1 MLKRATTLLLLLAA
15 FGGELAAQTIDICE
29 YFVLGRFSKWRFEEV
44 EDPKDV
50 RNIVLTNFKVL
61 KDEVRYTTRL
71 PDVGSLQAML
81 VTWSKNSAGELVM
94 HNVRFQDEELDPIGG
109 ITPPLI
115 FDPPIKIGDGAT
127 SLAVDPVVFPVNS
140 SFVIKVKFGPVS
152 ESATVFATGTI
163 TIDVTGGFDVPTLL
177 DPPDDLIDSSE
188 TAVLTITN
196 NVTLSVPEFDE
207 EAIIDDVIVL
217 HLAKN
222 RGVVYMEEELLVE
235 NFDARQ
241 LVKAIL
247 PGRTLGPFAPNPDIT
262 TFSFDVP
269 DGVLTLQDNVDAAF
283 TGGAAVNKDGDPT
296 GTLMLTDVDLE
307 HRLGGRL
314 IMTGNASFV
323 GPDPGDVT
331 EVPFTLKG
339 KAAFNAKKEITKLR
353 LAGKTNVG
361 KNKLDI
367 LTKPIVIKTKA
378 DITPGSDTLQFTFK
392 SGKDAKGTVD
402 LGISP
407 QASPTADVVLDGL
420 VDRKLLPPKARP
432 LGSEGTLTYGG
443 VDYPVTLFET
453 RRTPKQKEGKDPKP
467 DKRSYQLKPTGFI
480 NNVASIKASSGE
492 DDVFEDAFIEV
503 TKFAAKIF
511 GGRIKLKED
520 PDGDLDY
527 TSDYDK

>member
-1 MLKRATTLLLLLAA
+1 MFKRATTLLLLLAA

-50 RNIVLTNFKVL
+50 RNIVLTNFNVL

-81 VTWSKNSAGELVM
+81 VTWSKNSDGELVM
-94 HNVRFQDEELDPIGG
+94 HNVRFQDEELEPIGG

-127 SLAVDPVVFPVNS
+127 TLASDPIAYPVNS
-140 SFVIKVKFGPVS
+140 QFTIKVKFGPKS

-177 DPPDDLIDSSE
+177 DPPDDLIPGSE
-188 TAVLTITN
+188 TAILKITN
-196 NVTLSVPEFDE
+196 NVLLSVPEFDE
-207 EAIIDDVIVL
+207 EAIVDDVIVL

-222 RGVVYMEEELLVE
+222 RGVVYMEEEVLVD

-247 PGRTLGPFAPNPDIT
+247 PGRTLGPFAPNNDIT

-283 TGGAAVNKDGDPT
+283 TGGDAVNKDGDPT
-296 GTLMLTDVDLE
+296 GTLMLTDIDLE

-314 IMTGNASFV
+314 IMTGMASFV

-331 EVPFTLKG
+331 EAPFTLKG

-353 LAGKTNVG
+353 LAGKANVG
-361 KNKLDI
+361 KNKIDI

-378 DITPGSDTLQFTFK
+378 DVTPDTNTLQFTFK
-392 SGKDAKGTVD
+392 SGKDAIGTLD

-407 QASPTADVVLDGL
+407 QTSPTADVVLDGM
-420 VDRKLLPPKARP
+420 VDRKLIPPKSRP

-453 RRTPKQKEGKDPKP
+453 RRTPKQKEGKDLKP
-467 DKRSYQLKPTGFI
+467 EKRTYKLKPTGFI
-480 NNVASIKASSGE
+480 NNIASMKAESGE
-492 DDVFEDAFIEV
+492 DDVFDDAFIQV
-503 TKFAAKIF
+503 TKFVAKLF
-511 GGRIKLKED
+511 GGRVKLLD
-520 PDGDLDY
+520 PDNELDY
-527 TSDYDK
+527 TSDFDT